1 MGGWRGLLARRDG
14 RRALGWLSLR
24 WPARRLLA
32 VGRRG
37 LAVAG
42 WRGMAGAAWRGRW
55 SPGELGHGLLVEFGR
70 QVADALRSDQ
80 RGLRRGGGA
89 MKAVCSAYLYALDPP
104 I

>member
-42 WRGMAGAAWRGRW
+42 WRGMAGAARRGRW

-89 MKAVCSAYLYALDPP
+89 MKAVCSAYLYALDSP

>member
-1 MGGWRGLLARRDG
+1 MWVVGAGQLERRDG
-14 RRALGWLSLR
+14 RRRALGRLGLR

-89 MKAVCSAYLYALDPP
+89 MKAVCSATSMP
-104 I
+104 